1 MGRHLKKTETSRIPG
16 AVDGIQV
23 NVCREPSCENFG
35 IEPEPNIGTGYRS
48 KVGDRYRRVRAGT
61 NAAYLSL
68 SCTVCS
74 SVFGIKSNLAVA
86 EEFRRLLNLN
96 NDHAGGACRTSGCPH
111 FGLSA
116 ADHPKAYA
124 RFGLTTAGSPRYR
137 CTACKK
143 TFSIAASPTHRLRHP
158 EKSELIFRL
167 LINKSPM
174 RRICEVADIRP
185 ETLYQRIGYLHNR
198 VMSFT
203 LEHEAPLRNGEPL
216 DRSLHIAMDC
226 QDYVLNWGSQFDRRT
241 STLSALAVTE
251 NITGYAFLMSLG
263 FDPEPDAQTLDLEA
277 RASGDYDR
285 EPAYRRHARVAL
297 PGELEEMRAGKVNTP
312 AESDGVEAIE
322 LLDPTQQLPS
332 LGVRVHKSYSFFANM
347 MLLARLTRGAR
358 NLRLYSDFDA
368 AIRGPLHF
376 AFGERMLAGDVE
388 TFFVRIAKE
397 QTVDKKKLL
406 IARAEQILAKYRDT
420 EPELSAREA
429 AIRMMAADYRAQR
442 SAGTRPLSRWV
453 QHPIPNMAEPS
464 KQICY
469 LSDRG
474 AFSAGEVGA
483 LMFHAS
489 LHSVDR
495 FQMQVRRRISL
506 LERPILTASNQ
517 ARRWHGYS
525 AYNPMVVSK
534 LLDLF
539 RVAYNF
545 SLPGADR
552 RTPAMRMG
560 LAKRPFTLS
569 ELILGASRPT

>member
-1 MGRHLKKTETSRIPG
+1 MARHPKQAEASRIPV

-35 IEPEPNIGTGYRS
+35 IEPETKIGSGHRS
-48 KVGDRYRRVRAGT
+48 KPRDKYRRVRAGP
-61 NAAYLSL
+61 NGAFLSL
-68 SCTVCS
+68 CCTVCS

-96 NDHAGGACRTSGCPH
+96 SDAASGACRTSTCQNFDRSVADDPSAYVK
-111 FGLSA
+111 FGV
-116 ADHPKAYA
+116 
-124 RFGLTTAGSPRYR
+124 TTAGSPRYR

-185 ETLYQRIGYLHNR
+185 ETLYQRIGYLHDR
-198 VMSFT
+198 VMSFA
-203 LEHEAPLRNGEPL
+203 LKHEMPLRNGEPL
-216 DRSLHIAMDC
+216 DRDLHIAMDC

-241 STLSALAVTE
+241 TTLSALAVTE
-251 NITGYAFLMSLG
+251 NITGYAFIMSLG
-263 FDPEPDAQTLDLEA
+263 FDSAPDAQALDLEA
-277 RASGDYDR
+277 RSSGDYDR
-285 EPAYRRHARVAL
+285 EPAFRQHARVAL
-297 PGELEEMRAGKVNTP
+297 PGELEEIRAGKVNLP
-312 AESDGVEAIE
+312 GDSDGADAVEP
-322 LLDPTQQLPS
+322 LDPNQQLPA
-332 LGVRVHKSYSFFANM
+332 LGVRVHKSYAFYANM
-347 MLLARLTRGAR
+347 MMLERLTRGAR
-358 NLRLYSDFDA
+358 QLRLYSDFDA

-376 AFGERMLAGDVE
+376 AFRERLLAGEVE

-420 EPELSAREA
+420 QPSLTEREA

-442 SAGTRPLSRWV
+442 GAGTRPLSRWI

-474 AFSAGEVGA
+474 AYSAGEVGA
-483 LMFHAS
+483 LMFPAS

-495 FQMQVRRRISL
+495 FQMQIRRRISL
-506 LERPILTASNQ
+506 LERPILTASNLT
-517 ARRWHGYS
+517 RRWHGYS
-525 AYNPMVVSK
+525 AYNPMVVSR

-560 LAKRPFTLS
+560 LAKRAYTLS
-569 ELILGASRPT
+569 ELILGANPPT